1 MREATVFEMFV
12 TIYILGAGVWVFGCL
27 FNVFLSIRP
36 DQSKEEI
43 EQQDKSFYK
52 APFWPLYL
60 VLAIVKYI
68 IKSCDILIEDIKK
81 LV

>member
-1 MREATVFEMFV
+1 MREATAFEMIV
-12 TIYILGAGVWVFGCL
+12 TVYILGAGVWVFGCL
-27 FNVFLSIRP
+27 FDAFLSIRP
-36 DQSKEEI
+36 DQSEKGI

-60 VLAIVKYI
+60 VLAIIKYM